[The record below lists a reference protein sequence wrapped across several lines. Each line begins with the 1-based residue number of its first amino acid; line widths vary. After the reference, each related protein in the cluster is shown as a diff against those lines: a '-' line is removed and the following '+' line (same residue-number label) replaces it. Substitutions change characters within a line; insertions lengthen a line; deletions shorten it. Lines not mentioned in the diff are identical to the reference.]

1 MGKRR
6 KSRELALQQLFQEEM
21 NPNSGEVFKLS
32 EEKEI
37 GDEVKDFYKELV
49 NGVTSKKVDIDKL
62 IEEHSN
68 NWRVSRMAK
77 VDLNILRMATYEL
90 LYTSEVPPNVA
101 LNEAI
106 EISKK
111 FGSEDSPSF
120 VNGILD
126 NILKKGQIP
135 T

>member
-6 KSRELALQQLFQEEM
+6 QSRELALQQLFQSDM
-21 NPNSGEVFKLS
+21 NPKSDDVLKLS
-32 EEKEI
+32 GDSDP
-37 GDEVKDFYKELV
+37 GDEVRDFYKELV
-49 NGVTSKKVDIDKL
+49 QGVTTKKGDIDHL
-62 IEEHSN
+62 IETHSN
-68 NWRVSRMAK
+68 NWKVSRMAK

-90 LYTSEVPPNVA
+90 MFSTGVPPNVA

-120 VNGILD
+120 INGILD
-126 NILKKGQIP
+126 NILKRGA
-135 T
+135 TS